1 MWHAARPGGR
11 DAAARPPPVRAG
23 ATSAATLAKR
33 FPRLPRVRRG
43 PVGGTSRETFPQAP
57 PVPVGGRSAGAPSR
71 NVSPGSPRSEPSAG
85 RRAHPG
91 QTVVNENQ
99 PRNMRGWRG
108 QSAGARGVSRY
119 PPPVGVESDW
129 GFSPVTPHPGR
140 TCSPPLVDC
149 GNSAV
154 AINVT
159 PHPGRTRSPPPWPL
173 SGRERGYRA
182 TPFRQS
188 SIGANGVGKLPTSP
202 NRSASPA
209 DDANPF
215 PLEIIRR
222 GCLCDEASDT
232 AISSIPPPV
241 TSDAVSASAASP
253 CGIAFH
259 T

>member
-1 MWHAARPGGR
+1 
-11 DAAARPPPVRAG
+11 
-23 ATSAATLAKR
+23 
-33 FPRLPRVRRG
+33 
-43 PVGGTSRETFPQAP
+43 
-57 PVPVGGRSAGAPSR
+57 
-71 NVSPGSPRSEPSAG
+71 
-85 RRAHPG
+85 
-91 QTVVNENQ
+91 
-99 PRNMRGWRG
+99 MRGWRG